1 MEELLSNPLTY
12 TIVGMIIQHALTP
25 KIKWHYGIAVL
36 PVIVAIFGI
45 YSALSQRTS
54 FLGFLGY
61 FAIAVIFFLM
71 AYTSR
76 EELRQENTSK

>member
-12 TIVGMIIQHALTP
+12 TIVGMVIQHALTP
-25 KIKWHYGIAVL
+25 KIKWRYGIAVL

-45 YSALSQRTS
+45 YSALS
-54 FLGFLGY
+54 FLGLLGY

-76 EELRQENTSK
+76 EELRQENKSK

>member
-12 TIVGMIIQHALTP
+12 TIVGMVIQHALTP
-25 KIKWHYGIAVL
+25 KIKWRYGIAVL

-54 FLGFLGY
+54 FLGLLGY

-76 EELRQENTSK
+76 EELRQKNKSK